1 MKPAGKAKR
10 PALLESGNGVRCAVR
25 QCEGEPTVQ
34 VNAKV
39 DYALRALTE
48 LANAHPDPMKAEAIA
63 RAQSIPPKFLENIL
77 LELRHA
83 GIVLSQRGADGGYRL
98 GRPADEI
105 SLAEVIRVVDGPL
118 ANVRGLRPESLEYI
132 GPAEALIQVWIALRA
147 NMRAVL
153 ENISLEELRTGK
165 LPRDVIALTELPDAW
180 NRR

>member
-1 MKPAGKAKR
+1 M
-10 PALLESGNGVRCAVR
+10 
-25 QCEGEPTVQ
+25 Q

-39 DYALRALTE
+39 DYALRALSE
-48 LANAHPDPMKAEAIA
+48 LATAHPDPMKAEAIA

-98 GRPADEI
+98 GRPAEEI

-118 ANVRGLRPESLEYI
+118 ANVRGLRPESLEYT
-132 GPAEALIQVWIALRA
+132 GPAESLIQVWIALRA

-153 ENISLEELRTGK
+153 ENVSLEELRTGN
-165 LPRDVIALTELPDAW
+165 LPDTVIELTELPDAW

>member
-1 MKPAGKAKR
+1 
-10 PALLESGNGVRCAVR
+10 
-25 QCEGEPTVQ
+25 VQ

-39 DYALRALTE
+39 DYALRALSE
-48 LANAHPDPMKAEAIA
+48 LANAHPEPMKAEAIS

-98 GRPADEI
+98 GRPAEEI

-118 ANVRGLRPESLEYI
+118 ANVRGLRPESLEYT
-132 GPAEALIQVWIALRA
+132 GPAESLIQVWIALRA

-153 ENISLEELRTGK
+153 ENVSLEELRTGN
-165 LPRDVIALTELPDAW
+165 LPGDVIELTELPDAW
-180 NRR
+180 SRR

>member
-1 MKPAGKAKR
+1 
-10 PALLESGNGVRCAVR
+10 
-25 QCEGEPTVQ
+25 VQ

-39 DYALRALTE
+39 DYALRALSE
-48 LANAHPDPMKAEAIA
+48 LANAHPEPMKAEAIA

-98 GRPADEI
+98 GRPAEEI

-132 GPAEALIQVWIALRA
+132 GPAESLIQVWIALRA

-153 ENISLEELRTGK
+153 ENISLEELRTGN
-165 LPRDVIALTELPDAW
+165 LPEHVIALTELPDAW
-180 NRR
+180 SRR

>member
-1 MKPAGKAKR
+1 
-10 PALLESGNGVRCAVR
+10 
-25 QCEGEPTVQ
+25 VQ

-39 DYALRALTE
+39 DYALRALSE
-48 LANAHPDPMKAEAIA
+48 LATAHPDPMKAEAIA

-98 GRPADEI
+98 GRPAEEI

-118 ANVRGLRPESLEYI
+118 ANVRGLRPESLEYT
-132 GPAEALIQVWIALRA
+132 GPAESLIQVWIALRA

-153 ENISLEELRTGK
+153 ENVSLEELRTGN
-165 LPRDVIALTELPDAW
+165 LPDTVIELTELPDAW

>member
-1 MKPAGKAKR
+1 
-10 PALLESGNGVRCAVR
+10 
-25 QCEGEPTVQ
+25 VQ

-39 DYALRALTE
+39 DYALRALSE

-83 GIVLSQRGADGGYRL
+83 GIVLSQRGAEGGYRL
-98 GRPADEI
+98 GRPAEEI

-118 ANVRGLRPESLEYI
+118 ANVRGLRPENLEYI
-132 GPAEALIQVWIALRA
+132 GPAESLIKVWIALRA

-153 ENISLEELRTGK
+153 ENISLEDLRTGN
-165 LPRDVIALTELPDAW
+165 LPEDVIALTELPDSW
-180 NRR
+180 SRR